1 MQRNIAILTLALFLV
16 IPVLGQDKDFSESHT
31 VKKIMEDPGQ
41 YMLTQGSKD
50 RARILLL
57 TSYITDDK
65 GEIMQMFDLSEA
77 ERIFYHIEY
86 LALLNTD
93 VRFHFIW
100 TGPEFHQYTTDW
112 YPAKTNVYSTVS
124 VDTCCGWIKGVYTLT
139 IIAEQKVQGSGAESV
154 STNRYRLY

>member
-1 MQRNIAILTLALFLV
+1 MKKNIAILSLVFFLV
-16 IPVLGQDKDFSESHT
+16 IPVVSQDKDFSESHT
-31 VKKIMEDPGQ
+31 IKKIIDDSEQM
-41 YMLTQGSKD
+41 MFTQGSKV

-112 YPAKTNVYSTVS
+112 YSTETNVYSTVS
-124 VDTCCGWIKGVYTLT
+124 VDTCTGWKNGVYTLT
-139 IIAEQKVQGSGAESV
+139 IIAEQKLLGSGAECV

>member
-1 MQRNIAILTLALFLV
+1 MKKNLAILTLMLFLV
-16 IPVLGQDKDFSESHT
+16 IPITSQDKDFSESFT
-31 VKKIMEDPGQ
+31 IKKVIDDTEQTMF
-41 YMLTQGSKD
+41 TQGAKD

-100 TGPEFHQYTTDW
+100 TGPEFHEYTTDW
-112 YPAKTNVYSTVS
+112 YPAKTNVYNQVS
-124 VDTCCGWIKGVYTLT
+124 VDTCCGWEKGVYTLT
-139 IIAEQKVQGSGAESV
+139 IIAEQKLNGSGAECV
-154 STNRYRLY
+154 TTNRYRLY